1 MLLGV
6 TATAGG
12 TFAGVLVDTEPA
24 RLALVLALTV
34 MRMMRPG
41 MPYCRTP
48 TPGGGTHCTL
58 VDGAFLTVQALVV
71 FGLILLGMYA
81 GMALTGACLI
91 TIATIILFSKN
102 QPRLPWEV
110 FMLTLG
116 SALLS
121 AVVAG
126 VVFVATHDHFAGM

>member
-1 MLLGV
+1 M
-6 TATAGG
+6 
-12 TFAGVLVDTEPA
+12 
-24 RLALVLALTV
+24 
-34 MRMMRPG
+34 
-41 MPYCRTP
+41 
-48 TPGGGTHCTL
+48 
-58 VDGAFLTVQALVV
+58 FLTVQALVV

-91 TIATIILFSKN
+91 TIATIMLFSRN
-102 QPRLPWEV
+102 RSRLPWEV
-110 FMLTLG
+110 FLLTLG